1 MKGNG
6 TLCQKLYTDWG
17 KNIDTDN
24 VLSEYPSPLLK
35 RDSYINLNGIWQYA
49 FTSVNKKPNKFD
61 GDILVPFSPEAPLSG
76 VNRQLKP
83 NEYLW
88 YEKTVMYDSKKL
100 SETRLILHFGAV
112 DQICTVYINSIKVCS
127 HTGGY
132 LPFDAD
138 ITNIL
143 KNNAKEKSFTLT
155 VCVKDISDTSYHAR
169 GKQSLNP
176 KGMLYTAQSGIWQ
189 TVWLEYVPK
198 NYIRKIITQPDLDKK
213 VLRIKIITNSSQG
226 RDKNNNKLKYKSTKT
241 NEIKICIN
249 NPEMYTDIDVNNNSE
264 NDVRIKE
271 MHSKKHGIPFTYYGI
286 SDTYIEIPLNELNIK
301 AWTPDTPYLY
311 TFSIDMGN
319 DHVESYF
326 ALRTFTIEKDNNN
339 IPRICLNHKPL
350 FQKGVLD
357 QGYWPDGLYTA
368 PSDKALIYDIKT
380 MKSLG
385 FNMLRK
391 HIKIESER
399 WYYHCDRLGMIVWQD
414 MVNGGSHY
422 KSWFVTYLATFMS
435 IFDISCSDKTTYL
448 FARKSDNEKK
458 EFIRETLQT
467 VRTLSNHPSI
477 ATWVI
482 FNEGWGQFD
491 TNRITKLVRK
501 ADKTRLIDQASGWF
515 DQGMGDIKSIHN
527 YFFPLRLFKKDKRA
541 YALTEFGGYTQIIK
555 HHNLAHKCYG
565 YGACKNSA
573 HLKKR
578 YIKRENE
585 ISALIPSGLC
595 ASIYT
600 QLSDVE
606 NELNGI
612 LTYDRAVNKFK
623 FDFHKH

>member
-1 MKGNG
+1 MKENG
-6 TLCQKLYTDWG
+6 TSCRELYTDWG

-24 VLSEYPSPLLK
+24 VLNEYPRPLLK
-35 RDSYINLNGIWQYA
+35 RDSYINLNGIWKYA
-49 FTSVNKKPNKFD
+49 FTSVHKKPKNFD

-83 NEYLW
+83 DEYLW
-88 YEKTVMYDSKKL
+88 YERTVKYDSKKL
-100 SETRLILHFGAV
+100 SGTRLILHFGAV
-112 DQICTVYINSIKVCS
+112 DQICTVYINGIKTCS

-132 LPFDAD
+132 LPFDTD
-138 ITNIL
+138 ITGIL
-143 KNNAKEKSFTLT
+143 KNNTKKKSFTIT
-155 VCVKDISDTSYHAR
+155 VCVKDFSDTSYHAR

-176 KGMLYTAQSGIWQ
+176 NGMFYTAQSGIWQ

-198 NYIRKIITQPDLDKK
+198 NYIRKIITEPDLDKK
-213 VLRIKIITNSSQG
+213 VLRIKAVTNSRQS

-241 NEIKICIN
+241 TEIRICIN
-249 NPEMYTDIDVNNNSE
+249 NPETYADIHVDNNSAK
-264 NDVRIKE
+264 DVRIKE
-271 MHSKKHGIPFTYYGI
+271 IHSKKHCIPFTYYGI
-286 SDTYIEIPLNELNIK
+286 SDTYIEIPLNELDIK

-311 TFSIDMGN
+311 TFSIDMN
-319 DHVESYF
+319 DDHVESYF
-326 ALRTFTIEKDNNN
+326 ALRTFTIEKDINN

-435 IFDISCSDKTTYL
+435 IFDISCSDKMTYL
-448 FARKSDNEKK
+448 FARKSSNEKK

-541 YALTEFGGYTQIIK
+541 YALTEFGGYIQIIK

>member
-24 VLSEYPSPLLK
+24 VLIEYPRPLLK

-88 YEKTVMYDSKKL
+88 YEKIVMYDSKKL
-100 SETRLILHFGAV
+100 SETRLVLHFGAV

-132 LPFDAD
+132 LPFDTD

-143 KNNAKEKSFTLT
+143 KNYPTKNFFTLT
-155 VCVKDISDTSYHAR
+155 VCVKDFSDTSYHAR

-198 NYIRKIITQPDLDKK
+198 NYIRKIIIQPDLDKK
-213 VLRIKIITNSSQG
+213 ILRIKIITNSSQG

-249 NPEMYTDIDVNNNSE
+249 NPEIYTDIDVDNNSE
-264 NDVRIKE
+264 NNVRIKE

-326 ALRTFTIEKDNNN
+326 AMRTFTIEKDNNN

-527 YFFPLRLFKKDKRA
+527 YFFPLRLFKKDRRA
-541 YALTEFGGYTQIIK
+541 YALTEFGGYIQIIK

-573 HLKKR
+573 RLKKR

-585 ISALIPSGLC
+585 VSALIPSGLC

>member
-1 MKGNG
+1 
-6 TLCQKLYTDWG
+6 
-17 KNIDTDN
+17 
-24 VLSEYPSPLLK
+24 
-35 RDSYINLNGIWQYA
+35 
-49 FTSVNKKPNKFD
+49 
-61 GDILVPFSPEAPLSG
+61 
-76 VNRQLKP
+76 
-83 NEYLW
+83 
-88 YEKTVMYDSKKL
+88 
-100 SETRLILHFGAV
+100 
-112 DQICTVYINSIKVCS
+112 
-127 HTGGY
+127 
-132 LPFDAD
+132 
-138 ITNIL
+138 
-143 KNNAKEKSFTLT
+143 
-155 VCVKDISDTSYHAR
+155 
-169 GKQSLNP
+169 
-176 KGMLYTAQSGIWQ
+176 
-189 TVWLEYVPK
+189 
-198 NYIRKIITQPDLDKK
+198 
-213 VLRIKIITNSSQG
+213 
-226 RDKNNNKLKYKSTKT
+226 
-241 NEIKICIN
+241 
-249 NPEMYTDIDVNNNSE
+249 
-264 NDVRIKE
+264 

-541 YALTEFGGYTQIIK
+541 YALTEFGGYIQIIK